1 LVRTASSSIAN
12 NKEIAELD
20 NIREDPYNE
29 IVAISNFQQFSTKL
43 ADLNTYGRRQSLLD
57 LLSKQ
62 SGLRVPELAQALGVS
77 EGTIRNDL
85 NALESQGRLS
95 RVHGGAILIEQ
106 HQFQNNSFLARF
118 QKNTAAKLAIAREA
132 AILVKDG
139 DSIMVDASSTAYY
152 LARALSGREKLRVM
166 TNGFE
171 VARELAQNSS
181 NTVIL
186 IGGVVNNDSSSVTGL
201 LSEQIIAELHIEKAF
216 VSCSGFS
223 LERGMTEVH
232 LAEAQIKRKAI
243 ESAQQVIALI
253 DSTKFGKEDLTPF
266 ARPDQITHLMTDAGL
281 ALEWTEKLRR
291 AGIDLTICVEEAVTN
306 T

>member
-1 LVRTASSSIAN
+1 MTSHA
-12 NKEIAELD
+12 
-20 NIREDPYNE
+20 
-29 IVAISNFQQFSTKL
+29 
-43 ADLNTYGRRQSLLD
+43 RRQSLVE
-57 LLSKQ
+57 LLCKQ
-62 SGLRVPELAQALGVS
+62 PGLRVPELAKALDVS

-85 NALESQGRLS
+85 NALESEARLK
-95 RVHGGAILIEQ
+95 RVHGGAILNNRD
-106 HQFQNNSFLARF
+106 QFQNNSFLRRF
-118 QKNTAAKLAIAREA
+118 QQNAEAKLAIARKA
-132 AILVKDG
+132 AVLIKDG
-139 DSIMVDASSTAYY
+139 DSILLDASSTAYF
-152 LARALSGREKLRVM
+152 LARTLSERHRLRVM

-201 LSEQIIAELHIEKAF
+201 LSEHIIAELHIEKAF

-232 LAEAQIKRKAI
+232 LAEAQLKRKAI

-266 ARPDQITHLMTDAGL
+266 ARPDQITHLITDHGL
-281 ALEWTEKLRR
+281 APDWIAKLRD
-291 AGIDLTICVEEAVTN
+291 AGIDFLISDEEAVT
-306 T
+306 TQ